1 MRYLYTFLLF
11 FSTLL
16 VAFLAGKVG
25 ASEMVQRKIV
35 HMGVGNWWFLEMR
48 LFPTMGDALVLPALF
63 ILLNGLYIV
72 FRQGESERRKNF
84 GLVYYPVALVVL
96 VILQYRAGLASL
108 ACLTGVLCMAY
119 GDSFAAM
126 IGTTWGKEEPAVVH
140 VPENVAW
147 FRRDVPCFLDR
158 LLADVTIISCRVAC
172 RLGRR
177 RAGSGDSVWTGQP
190 VRPDYRG
197 VGRRGAVMDRFANLV
212 PDCLSFASHLNKWF
226 FPIPYA
232 SWILLAVMLLLG
244 FFAWKGRQLKVDGAV
259 AAVVVGFG
267 ITWILGYGRAVRHGV
282 VLPGSRGD
290 GQGFPDVPAG
300 EERVDPKERR
310 DA

>member
-1 MRYLYTFLLF
+1 MPVCKPMRYLYTFLLF

-126 IGTTWGKEEPAVVH
+126 IGTTWGKK
-140 VPENVAW
+140 
-147 FRRDVPCFLDR
+147 
-158 LLADVTIISCRVAC
+158 
-172 RLGRR
+172 
-177 RAGSGDSVWTGQP
+177 
-190 VRPDYRG
+190 
-197 VGRRGAVMDRFANLV
+197 NL
-212 PDCLSFASHLNKWF
+212 PWYMSQKTW
-226 FPIPYA
+226 
-232 SWILLAVMLLLG
+232 LG
-244 FFAWKGRQLKVDGAV
+244 FGVMFLASLIVSLLTLRSFPVALLVALV
-259 AAVVVGFG
+259 AAVLEAA
-267 ITWILGYGRAVRHGV
+267 TPYGLDNLSVPIIVALVAGV
-282 VLPGSRGD
+282 L
-290 GQGFPDVPAG
+290 
-300 EERVDPKERR
+300 
-310 DA
+310 